1 MCADLKLS
9 IPERSFGHCQW
20 CDSDSVSLT
29 YLMCPSCYRIS
40 NMIPSKAMVLMNNPK
55 IKRELA
61 GIGTSI
67 RSIAPYVREFIFDP
81 ANKFPSEDSDKEH
94 WNEMLAN
101 APFHANQDDVRL
113 YVEQLMDR
121 NIDKLPTKEEA
132 QKTAGIEVLLRFMM
146 LVGVV
151 RGVLRMKASDE
162 DQETFE
168 RICQEAMASAAQ
180 NRSEGTQLSSSNDV
194 VAEPSKRSGMH
205 SARRSGR

>member
-1 MCADLKLS
+1 MCADLKHS

-61 GIGTSI
+61 AVGTSI
-67 RSIAPYVREFIFDP
+67 RSIAPYVREFVFDP
-81 ANKFPSEDSDKEH
+81 ANKFPTEDSDKVH
-94 WNEMLAN
+94 WKDMLAN
-101 APFHANQDDVRL
+101 ASFHANQDDVRL

-121 NIDKLPTKEEA
+121 GIDKLPTKDQA
-132 QKTAGIEVLLRFMM
+132 QETAGIEVLLRFMM
-146 LVGVV
+146 LVGIV

-162 DQETFE
+162 DQETFD
-168 RICQEAMASAAQ
+168 RICQEALASAAQ
-180 NRSEGTQLSSSNDV
+180 NRSEGAPQPGSSDP